1 MSISRRTLLKQTA
14 LTAGFA
20 MSGLPA
26 RSSAKETPP
35 KCPTEKDTFALL
47 RTGRKQKIPVIFDT
61 DIGGDID
68 DTWALVML
76 LKCPELDVKLVAS
89 DGGNATYRARLAAKL
104 LEDCGRTD
112 IPVAVGIP
120 PGDSRGHQSD
130 WIGEYSLD
138 KYPGAVYKDGVDAIV
153 RTIKQSPEPVTVCCI
168 GAVPNIA
175 AALKRD
181 PSIVENARFVG
192 MHGSIRVGYDGS
204 PKPCREAN
212 VIQGIAA
219 LRDVFAAPWE
229 CTITPL
235 DTCGLVKLSGAKYEK
250 IYQRAEKD
258 PAIKALMEN
267 YRIWLPHPPW
277 LKHRP
282 DPAKES
288 TTLFDLVAVYLAFSE
303 DFVELEDLPIGVTD
317 RGMTVI
323 DKSKRTIRCATKW
336 KDMGAFEDLL
346 VERFVRN

>member
-1 MSISRRTLLKQTA
+1 MSISRRTMLKQTA
-14 LTAGFA
+14 VAASAATVGIPQVASASESTPKFPTAQ
-20 MSGLPA
+20 
-26 RSSAKETPP
+26 
-35 KCPTEKDTFALL
+35 DTFALL
-47 RTGRKQKIPVIFDT
+47 KSGAKKKIPIIFDT

-104 LEDCGRTD
+104 LEVCGRSD
-112 IPVAVGIP
+112 IPVAVGVP
-120 PGDSRGHQSD
+120 PGDNRGHQSD
-130 WIGEYSLD
+130 WIGDYTLD
-138 KYPGAVYKDGVDAIV
+138 KYAGAVHEDGVGAII
-153 RTIKQSPEPVTVCCI
+153 RAIKQSAEPLTVCCI

-192 MHGSIRVGYDGS
+192 MHGSIRIGYDGAS
-204 PKPCREAN
+204 TPSREAN
-212 VIQGIAA
+212 VVKGIAA

-235 DTCGLVKLSGAKYEK
+235 DTCGLVKLSGAKYAK
-250 IYQRAEKD
+250 IRQRIEED

-267 YRIWLPHPPW
+267 YRVWLPHPPW
-277 LKHRP
+277 LKKRP
-282 DPAKES
+282 DPSKRS
-288 TTLFDLVAVYLAFSE
+288 TTLFDLVAVYLAFAE
-303 DFVELEDLPIGVTD
+303 DLVQIENLPIGVTD

-323 DKSKRTIRCATKW
+323 DRSKRTIRCATKW
-336 KDMGAFEDLL
+336 NDMSDFEDLL
-346 VERFVRN
+346 VERFVQN